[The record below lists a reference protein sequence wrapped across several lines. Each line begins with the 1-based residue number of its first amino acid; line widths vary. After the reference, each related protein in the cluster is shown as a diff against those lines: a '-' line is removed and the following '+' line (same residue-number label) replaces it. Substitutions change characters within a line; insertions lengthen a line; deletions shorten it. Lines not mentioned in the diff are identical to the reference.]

1 MNYTAFNKFI
11 IEKFQKGEIAKED
24 AIQWLQQMNRD
35 DAEKEDEI
43 AVIGVACRFP
53 QSDSKEEFWNNIS
66 MGKDCICSISDERKE
81 QLKFNQRACIR
92 DRGACNRCGSSTYSW
107 RYF

>member
-1 MNYTAFNKFI
+1 MSD
-11 IEKFQKGEIAKED
+11 IAAINQYILEQVKSGNMKED
-24 AIQWLQQMNRD
+24 MAFTLLKSINTSQDSVDDIAI
-35 DAEKEDEI
+35 
-43 AVIGVACRFP
+43 IGVSCRFP
-53 QSDSKEEFWNNIS
+53 QADNVEEFWNNIS

-81 QLKFNQRACIR
+81 QLKYNQRACIC